1 MALVQDPNN
10 EPLRTTILDLAAK
23 IDAEESRNF
32 APTPAEFDG
41 ILDDV
46 PPVVPNQVH
55 SHQSAPNPSDFS
67 SQAEPHGDGDGLS
80 EEERQK
86 VRDMVKARRRQSGSF
101 NQTLDR
107 SPNHSLNTSQMSADG
122 LVDLGHPNLDLT
134 PWASDSAR
142 LNEKYALIRAREEA
156 LLQRTPQRS
165 EGAHTAAP
173 RALPKPADPLMEKL
187 QRQQETIRAQG
198 DRIKELDQIVR
209 ASAHKTGRQL
219 EDQVAE
225 AKDQIVALEQLSAA
239 RANEHRKLFTKLI
252 DTLNKLDASDESLNG
267 VDEQHIKMQQ
277 RERENAEAWIMRERE
292 RLLQEQE
299 VDAWKIVTM
308 GKEISKLEN
317 HAMEM
322 RTQYLDKDR
331 SGRAQ
336 LETLHSAIRAK
347 DAEIDM
353 LDADLRKAR
362 SNLMFARKMVSKT
375 CEASLRSETEYKISE
390 LHAHIQYMEAI
401 KSIENLKKQVAQE
414 EQGLEVINEKLSVLQ
429 RATEQAN
436 ENSQLMAHRLV
447 PVVPSFSKMAL
458 PESSVSTSVAA
469 DRYTSTSG
477 DARYPV

>member
-1 MALVQDPNN
+1 
-10 EPLRTTILDLAAK
+10 
-23 IDAEESRNF
+23 
-32 APTPAEFDG
+32 
-41 ILDDV
+41 
-46 PPVVPNQVH
+46 
-55 SHQSAPNPSDFS
+55 
-67 SQAEPHGDGDGLS
+67 
-80 EEERQK
+80 
-86 VRDMVKARRRQSGSF
+86 
-101 NQTLDR
+101 
-107 SPNHSLNTSQMSADG
+107 
-122 LVDLGHPNLDLT
+122 
-134 PWASDSAR
+134 
-142 LNEKYALIRAREEA
+142 
-156 LLQRTPQRS
+156 
-165 EGAHTAAP
+165 
-173 RALPKPADPLMEKL
+173 MEKL
-187 QRQQETIRAQG
+187 QHQQETIRAQG

-239 RANEHRKLFTKLI
+239 RANEQRKLFTKLI

-267 VDEQHIKMQQ
+267 VDEQQQ

-299 VDAWKIVTM
+299 VDAWKIVRM

-317 HAMEM
+317 HAMEL
-322 RTQYLDKDR
+322 RTQYLNKEQN
-331 SGRAQ
+331 GRAH

-375 CEASLRSETEYKISE
+375 CEASLRSESEYKINE

-401 KSIENLKKQVAQE
+401 KSIENLKRQVAQE
-414 EQGLEVINEKLSVLQ
+414 EQGLEVINEKLSVLK
-429 RATEQAN
+429 RAMEHAN

-447 PVVPSFSKMAL
+447 PVVPSFSKTAL
-458 PESSVSTSVAA
+458 PDSSVSTSVAV